1 VIDDARREGVM
12 INVESL
18 YHLQLKPLIT
28 KREHLAELRGAVKEL
43 GGVQL
48 VYGERHMATTY
59 VTGEAKTVEDRYVE
73 LQQQLNGG
81 KKDE

>member
-28 KREHLAELRGAVKEL
+28 KREHLAELKAAKLENSISRSLANLRYDSDEFKALKAREAELRKEL
-43 GGVQL
+43 
-48 VYGERHMATTY
+48 
-59 VTGEAKTVEDRYVE
+59 EDLE
-73 LQQQLNGG
+73 
-81 KKDE
+81 